1 MESIILEQFLNES
14 PEPLSIKSI
23 ETILEQMKNSIC
35 KIYIGKQGT
44 GFFMK
49 IPFNNTQLPVLITSN
64 HIINENDYI
73 NNKIITIYLGNES
86 KGRNIKLDNKRKFYT
101 NKDYDITIIE
111 IKEDIDGIKFL
122 ELDDKLMQCLSMNKD
137 EIPEFLKNIYLNKS
151 LYILNYPEGK
161 EIVASIAQPGKIIDQ
176 YINHKCNTK
185 TGSSGSPI
193 LLCENQKVIGVHLG
207 YSNKLKFNKGMLIIY
222 SIIDFNQEHNKYK
235 YNKSIDLIHN
245 DNENSILGKN
255 ESINEKIIY

>member
-101 NKDYDITIIE
+101 NKDYDIQ
-111 IKEDIDGIKFL
+111 L
-122 ELDDKLMQCLSMNKD
+122 
-137 EIPEFLKNIYLNKS
+137 LK
-151 LYILNYPEGK
+151 
-161 EIVASIAQPGKIIDQ
+161 
-176 YINHKCNTK
+176 
-185 TGSSGSPI
+185 
-193 LLCENQKVIGVHLG
+193 
-207 YSNKLKFNKGMLIIY
+207 
-222 SIIDFNQEHNKYK
+222 
-235 YNKSIDLIHN
+235 
-245 DNENSILGKN
+245 
-255 ESINEKIIY
+255 